1 MLRIAALTSGDNIP
15 SARFRI
21 RQHIPFMKK
30 HGIYVTEYKTYDN
43 KHNLIEKLSK
53 VHNSNL
59 TPIVAMRFFTRFLMR
74 IPGIIGTYKNDITW
88 IERNLLPH
96 FDFLVQLS
104 NNSYRILD
112 VDDSIWIGCFN
123 AERSAKILA
132 KNVDLVIAGNNF
144 IAEWYSKYCK
154 KVHVVPTAIDCDRF
168 KPLLTEKKETKKNNF
183 ILGWTGTSGNFKY
196 LKVIEK
202 SLSRF
207 LLRHNDASILIIAD
221 REPTFHLIPK
231 SKVNFVKWTPEN
243 EVSTLQKI
251 NVGIMPLIEDE
262 WALGKCS
269 FKMLQYMAIGVP
281 VVVSP
286 IGMNREILEKGEL
299 GFGAKNE
306 DDWNDALELLYS
318 NQSLRRKMGLHGR
331 SIVLYEYNLKII
343 TKRLINIFTGASIN

>member
-1 MLRIAALTSGDNIP
+1 MLRIAALTSGYNIP

-21 RQHIPFMKK
+21 RQHIPFLKK
-30 HGIYVTEYKTYDN
+30 HGVYVTEYKTYNN
-43 KHNLIEKLSK
+43 KYNLIEKLSK
-53 VHNSNL
+53 IHNINF
-59 TPIVAMRFFTRFLMR
+59 TPIVAMRSITRLLMR

-88 IERNLLPH
+88 IERNFLPH

-104 NNSYRILD
+104 SNSFRILD

-132 KNVDLVIAGNNF
+132 KNVDSVIAGNNF

-154 KVHVVPTAIDCDRF
+154 KVYVIPTAIDCDRF
-168 KPLLTEKKETKKNNF
+168 KPLIIELKEPKKNKF
-183 ILGWTGTSGNFKY
+183 LLGWTGTSGNFKY

-207 LLRHNDASILIIAD
+207 LIRHNDASALIIAD
-221 REPTFHLIPK
+221 REPSFKIIPK
-231 SKVNFVKWTPEN
+231 SKVTFVKWTPEN

-251 NVGIMPLIEDE
+251 DVGIMPLIEDE
-262 WALGKCS
+262 WTLGKCS
-269 FKMLQYMAIGVP
+269 FKMLQYMAVGVP

-286 IGMNREILEKGEL
+286 IGMNREVLEKGEF

-306 DDWNDALELLYS
+306 DDWYDALELLYY
-318 NQSLRRKMGLHGR
+318 NQSLRSKMGLHGR
-331 SIVLYEYNLKII
+331 SIVLSEFNTKII
-343 TKRLINIFTGASIN
+343 TKKLINIFTGASIN